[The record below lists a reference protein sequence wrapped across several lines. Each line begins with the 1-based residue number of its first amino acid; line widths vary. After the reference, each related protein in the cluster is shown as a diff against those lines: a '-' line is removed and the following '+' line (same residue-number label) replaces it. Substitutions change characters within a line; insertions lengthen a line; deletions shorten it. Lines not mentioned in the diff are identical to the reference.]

1 MNPSLALLPC
11 AYDTGKLYSVLP
23 EDGTGDF
30 TVLRN
35 GTGTYLG
42 KDGLLKTAQANE
54 PRLEFNPDGTFKG
67 VLVEPAS
74 TNLLIRSEEFENASW
89 VKSSGLLITP
99 NSLISPNGTLTAD
112 TFTPV
117 ASAVSSVSRTLTSP
131 IGLITMSVWAKVASG
146 TKQFRF
152 FRFNGIDSLVS
163 SGAFVA
169 TTIWQ
174 RFTWTTSPTVSDSS
188 WYISNFTAE
197 SSEMFIWGAQLE
209 VGSVATSYIPTVAS
223 QVTRPADVIS
233 RTGIADLIGQTEGS
247 VYVECNKQMDLT
259 LERIFSIYS
268 TSNPSFDNIS
278 LSKTSDNNIILAV
291 RKNNNLSSYIFFGF
305 TGIIKKIAFAYSKE
319 INGIVLYLNGS
330 QVILQTNSA
339 DFSSTLEEIYLG
351 MIRPSITTANIFNG
365 EFKKSLIFKTR
376 LTNAQLQ
383 ALTTL

>member
-223 QVTRPADVIS
+223 QVTRPADVIT
-233 RTGIADLIGQTEGS
+233 RTGIADLIGQTDGTLYIEGFIPKIAS
-247 VYVECNKQMDLT
+247 AFV
-259 LERIFSIYS
+259 IG
-268 TSNPSFDNIS
+268 IS
-278 LSKTSDNNIILAV
+278 LGSSLGEAIYLQVQSNFTLQALIRSAGNIGTLSVLAS
-291 RKNNNLSSYIFFGF
+291 NWNAGF
-305 TGIIKKIAFAYSKE
+305 NKIAITYGLGSNNAVLS
-319 INGIVLYLNGS
+319 INGIIASTGTVISIPNCDRITLGSRIDQPGTLSLNGS
-330 QVILQTNSA
+330 IK
-339 DFSSTLEEIYLG
+339 ST
-351 MIRPSITTANIFNG
+351 T
-365 EFKKSLIFKTR
+365 IFKTR
-376 LTNAQLQ
+376 LSNAQLQ